1 MTFRSERLEKDSPS
15 TKFHDKMTRQ
25 NLKTFTSV
33 KTSVRMKQGQKKDVI
48 LKADRNLFGHMI
60 MASQSRNLNIKDVL
74 AHPLGPLPWALSNP
88 DGSLRKT
95 NKAALARELEKSV
108 ASVEEIGENTACI
121 IDGMSLVQ
129 RVKGDGKTFGE
140 IAKSLL
146 HQALLE
152 GRNSARIDIV
162 FDVYWKTSIKNAER
176 SGRGSGG
183 STQWKN
189 IAPGHNVVQ
198 WRKLLSNSE
207 SKTALIQFFVDQWK
221 LAESRAM
228 LQDKQFIT
236 TCGETCYC
244 LNEEGWNTVEELK
257 CSHEEADTRMLL
269 HASHA
274 SHNGYQTLL
283 IVSEDTDVMM
293 LSLACCKRINAL
305 LYQKTGTQNRT
316 RYMNISN
323 LAQCLGEDLCDA
335 LIGMHAFTGC
345 DSTSAFAGK
354 GKLGALKLVK
364 ESKTFQESFKS
375 LGTSWDVSEEV
386 HRNMESFVCRMY
398 APSSSICD
406 INDV

>member
-1 MTFRSERLEKDSPS
+1 
-15 TKFHDKMTRQ
+15 
-25 NLKTFTSV
+25 
-33 KTSVRMKQGQKKDVI
+33 MKQGQKKDVI

-221 LAESRAM
+221 LAESQAM